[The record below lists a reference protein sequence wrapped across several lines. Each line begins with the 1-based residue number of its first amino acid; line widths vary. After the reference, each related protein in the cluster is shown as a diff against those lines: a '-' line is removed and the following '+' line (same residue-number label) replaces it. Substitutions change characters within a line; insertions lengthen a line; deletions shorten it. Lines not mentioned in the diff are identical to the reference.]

1 METVVLILPKLNVKV
16 NVQKIKENVH
26 KYVGDRMIKEE
37 PAEMP
42 GLILSGQLEE
52 EDKKA
57 ISKINEDCGF
67 IFVEY
72 DEGNEPDGDYLTVE
86 M

>member
-1 METVVLILPKLNVKV
+1 METVVLILQKLDVKV
-16 NVQKIKENVH
+16 NIQKIRENIH
-26 KYVGDRMIKEE
+26 RYVGDRMIREE
-37 PAEMP
+37 PAETP
-42 GLILSGQLEE
+42 GLILKGTLEE

-67 IFVEY
+67 IFIEY
-72 DEGNEPDGDYLTVE
+72 DEDSKPDGDYLTFR

>member
-1 METVVLILPKLNVKV
+1 METAVLILPKLDVKV
-16 NVQKIKENVH
+16 NVQKIKENIH

-37 PAEMP
+37 PADMP
-42 GLILSGQLEE
+42 GLVLSSQLEE

-72 DEGNEPDGDYLTVE
+72 DEGNEPTDDYLTVE

>member
-1 METVVLILPKLNVKV
+1 METIVLILPNLNAKV
-16 NVQKIKENVH
+16 NVQKIKENIH

-42 GLILSGQLEE
+42 GLILKGQLEE

-57 ISKINEDCGF
+57 INEISEDCGF

-72 DEGNEPDGDYLTVE
+72 DKGNEPDGDYLTVE